1 MMVTVYNV
9 KGEAVALVTLAEFL
23 KMSNIAGVAK

>member
-1 MMVTVYNV
+1 MMITVYNA

-23 KMSNIAGVAK
+23 KMQPVAGVSA